1 LSDGSRA
8 GWVTS
13 AGLSIY
19 AAAKGIAMSSYRD
32 RLPQLRGSLFLTDGG
47 LETTLIFHEGLSL
60 PYFASFSLLSTQ
72 EGTQVLRRYF
82 ERYARIARE
91 QEVGLVLETPTWR
104 ANPDWAVKLGYD
116 SQALAGVQQRSVE
129 LLLDIREGFETGR
142 TKIVISGNLGPR
154 GDGYSPS
161 NRMSPVEAQA
171 YHAPQIEEFAQ
182 TEADMVAAFTM
193 NYTEEAIG
201 IALAAKAAG
210 MPVAI
215 SFTTETDGRL
225 PAGESLDQAI
235 NRTDDATDGYPA
247 YYMINC
253 AHPTHL
259 KGVAQEG
266 AWRDRIRGLRANAS
280 ERSHAELDESTDLD
294 AGNPE
299 ELACQYR
306 KLQGQFRRLSVV
318 GGCCGT
324 DHRHVEAIG
333 RALTAV
339 SSEK

>member
-1 LSDGSRA
+1 
-8 GWVTS
+8 
-13 AGLSIY
+13 
-19 AAAKGIAMSSYRD
+19 MSSYRD

-60 PYFASFSLLSTQ
+60 PYFAAFSLLSTR

-104 ANPDWAVKLGYD
+104 ANPDWAAKLGYD

-171 YHAPQIEEFAQ
+171 YRAPQIEEFAQ
-182 TEADMVAAFTM
+182 TE
-193 NYTEEAIG
+193 
-201 IALAAKAAG
+201 
-210 MPVAI
+210 
-215 SFTTETDGRL
+215 
-225 PAGESLDQAI
+225 
-235 NRTDDATDGYPA
+235 
-247 YYMINC
+247 
-253 AHPTHL
+253 
-259 KGVAQEG
+259 
-266 AWRDRIRGLRANAS
+266 AS

-299 ELACQYR
+299 ELARQYR

-333 RALTAV
+333 RTLTAV